1 MLPIISGR
9 EGDLIKIEVTIN
21 LSGSMLEAE
30 ESILQGVNAVGTVA
44 TGEALKRFDADGDPI
59 MVGEMVFERQGAED
73 LSYALWRCFNG
84 ASCLSACRRRQD
96 LLPDG
101 CWGEGHQKGNASV
114 CQDRV
119 AQICARRRHT
129 GFGRLGA
136 EPWPPLPEGHFA
148 GFGHACRDGGP
159 DQRRKL
165 ELRNPGAG

>member
-1 MLPIISGR
+1 
-9 EGDLIKIEVTIN
+9 
-21 LSGSMLEAE
+21 
-30 ESILQGVNAVGTVA
+30 
-44 TGEALKRFDADGDPI
+44 
-59 MVGEMVFERQGAED
+59 MVIERQGTED
-73 LSYALWRCFNG
+73 LSYALWCCFSG

-101 CWGEGHQKGNASV
+101 CWREDHQKGDASV

-119 AQICARRRHT
+119 AQICAWRRHT

-159 DQRRKL
+159 ESSRFKASSSARRKSL
-165 ELRNPGAG
+165 AKCRDIRQWRDEAK